1 MASKETNQ
9 NSLNIFAFWKA
20 QQTAWKVT
28 VYRTSMERLGY
39 KAVLPY
45 LSLYIVLMG
54 ATKAQI
60 GYVTSLGM
68 IVSALM
74 APFLGQHI
82 DRHGPK
88 KMYIF
93 GIAVLLGGYI
103 ALWGAPVWQVA
114 ALGMFLH
121 TMGPHWV
128 VSPVQISAVT
138 VWNPATVPKV
148 CWFAK
153 PSLPVHWV

>member
-1 MASKETNQ
+1 MANNVKEKKND
-9 NSLNIFAFWKA
+9 LDVIGFWKA
-20 QQTAWKVT
+20 QQPAWKIT

-74 APFLGQHI
+74 APILGQHI

-93 GIAVLLGGYI
+93 G
-103 ALWGAPVWQVA
+103 
-114 ALGMFLH
+114 
-121 TMGPHWV
+121 
-128 VSPVQISAVT
+128 
-138 VWNPATVPKV
+138 
-148 CWFAK
+148 
-153 PSLPVHWV
+153 